1 MLDKNYY
8 NKCSKIEKIRTIL
21 VQNQSSR
28 SVLPTSNVGHAR
40 HYLPTRWMVIQSY
53 SSVSEKS
60 FANCRSVKRRKM
72 FYEILCKTLQKKV
85 YKINEMFYDLTY
97 SAKRPNSWPQGSSEL
112 KKGYLSNLLERWM
125 LPHFFVF
132 WVRDFKFWLHAYF
145 LIFFNRA
152 KFQKDWTNLILDCIL
167 FL

>member
-53 SSVSEKS
+53 SSLSQKS
-60 FANCRSVKRRKM
+60 FANCHSVKRPKII
-72 FYEILCKTLQKKV
+72 YKILCKTLQKKV
-85 YKINEMFYDLTY
+85 HKINEKFYDLTY
-97 SAKRPNSWPQGSSEL
+97 SAKRPRVVG
-112 KKGYLSNLLERWM
+112 LL
-125 LPHFFVF
+125 
-132 WVRDFKFWLHAYF
+132 
-145 LIFFNRA
+145 
-152 KFQKDWTNLILDCIL
+152 
-167 FL
+167 

>member
-53 SSVSEKS
+53 SSVSQKS
-60 FANCRSVKRRKM
+60 FANCRSVERPKLSIKSSAKLLKKTATRSMKSSMTSLIQLKGLELSVCCKKR
-72 FYEILCKTLQKKV
+72 QKK
-85 YKINEMFYDLTY
+85 
-97 SAKRPNSWPQGSSEL
+97 SQP
-112 KKGYLSNLLERWM
+112 KKWFGE
-125 LPHFFVF
+125 
-132 WVRDFKFWLHAYF
+132 
-145 LIFFNRA
+145 
-152 KFQKDWTNLILDCIL
+152 
-167 FL
+167 